1 MQKRAVIPE
10 PRAEMKGAGS
20 ISLLSLCDSFL
31 YIINVYFR
39 NKDVLAQFAH
49 FLRLIYVLSS
59 AILFTLLLWNL
70 AVLTMKKKS
79 RAVIE
84 SEA

>member
-10 PRAEMKGAGS
+10 PRKEMKEAGS

-31 YIINVYFR
+31 YFINVYFR

-59 AILFTLLLWNL
+59 ARLFSLLLWNL
-70 AVLTMKKKS
+70 VVLTMKEKS
-79 RAVIE
+79 RGLIWR
-84 SEA
+84 EA